1 MLAMVLL
8 TGDGDGFM
16 GGPFINDYCLWATSG
31 GLAVATAMHPSAPL
45 ADLHLVLSLSDS
57 CNGSWALCF
66 LYNMPASSCALRTG
80 CKS

>member
-45 ADLHLVLSLSDS
+45 ADLHLVLSLSV
-57 CNGSWALCF
+57 A
-66 LYNMPASSCALRTG
+66 
-80 CKS
+80 